1 MKSLVVYDSYFG
13 NTELVAK
20 TIYKTLQKAGSS
32 RLIHVSEAS
41 NLDIDTFNLVVVGSP
56 TRYYK
61 PTKPIVQF
69 VREVKSYDIQMAL
82 FDTRMDAENHWILG
96 PAERMLG
103 FAADTMASI
112 VDMGRAQMDV
122 EPLGVYVKTTKGPVR
137 KKALRDIETWTNLVI
152 QAMPKKGKST
162 VSKAKPV
169 KKASAKVAVK
179 PAKKS
184 AAKVEVKPA
193 KKATPKTKPAPKVVA
208 PSKPKAKKVVPAP
221 AKKTVAKP
229 VVKTAPKKPVK
240 KVAPKSSEAPV
251 YAVDLSTGKR
261 IDLTTMTV
269 AQLKQFAKDNFNK
282 GYEDLNRNQLI
293 MLNGKSAIE
302 VKEMARLK
310 NVKNYSKMRKS
321 ELVKILTSNK

>member
-20 TIYKTLQKAGSS
+20 TINETLKKEGSS
-32 RLIHVSEAS
+32 KLIHVSEAS
-41 NLDIDTFNLVVVGSP
+41 DLDIEDFDLVVIGSP

-69 VREVKSYDIQMAL
+69 VREAKSYEIQIAL
-82 FDTRMDAENHWILG
+82 FDTRMDAEDHWILG
-96 PAERMLG
+96 PAERILG
-103 FAADTMASI
+103 FAADTMANI
-112 VDMGRAQMDV
+112 VDMGQAQMDV
-122 EPLGVYVKTTKGPVR
+122 EPLGVYVKNTQGPIG
-137 KKALRDIETWTNLVI
+137 KKSLKDIETWTNLVI
-152 QAMPKKGKST
+152 QAMPKKAKST
-162 VSKAKPV
+162 PAKAKPV
-169 KKASAKVAVK
+169 KKA
-179 PAKKS
+179 

-193 KKATPKTKPAPKVVA
+193 AKAKAKPAAKKAP
-208 PSKPKAKKVVPAP
+208 AKKAAP
-221 AKKTVAKP
+221 AKKTVTKP
-229 VVKTAPKKPVK
+229 VAKTAPAKPVK
-240 KVAPKSSEAPV
+240 KATSKSSEAPV

-269 AQLKQFAKDNFNK
+269 AELKQFAKDNFNK
-282 GYEDLNRNQLI
+282 GYEDLNRDQLI

-321 ELVKILTSNK
+321 ELVKILTSTK

>member
-20 TIYKTLQKAGSS
+20 TIYETLKNEGSS
-32 RLIHVSEAS
+32 KLIHVSEAS
-41 NLDIDTFNLVVVGSP
+41 DLDIEDFDLVVVGSP

-69 VREVKSYDIQMAL
+69 VREAKSFDIQIAL
-82 FDTRMDAENHWILG
+82 FDTRMDAEDHWILG

-103 FAADTMASI
+103 FAADTMANI

-122 EPLGVYVKTTKGPVR
+122 EPLGVYVKTTQGPVG
-137 KKALRDIETWTNLVI
+137 KKSLKDIEAWTNLVI
-152 QAMPKKGKST
+152 QAMPKK
-162 VSKAKPV
+162 VKATPA
-169 KKASAKVAVK
+169 KAK
-179 PAKKS
+179 PAKKVP
-184 AAKVEVKPA
+184 AKAEVKPA
-193 KKATPKTKPAPKVVA
+193 PKAKPKPKAVA
-208 PSKPKAKKVVPAP
+208 PSKPKAKKTVAAP

-229 VVKTAPKKPVK
+229 VAKVAPMKPVQK
-240 KVAPKSSEAPV
+240 ATPKSSEAPV

-282 GYEDLNRNQLI
+282 GYEDLNRDQLI

-321 ELVKILTSNK
+321 ELVKILTSTK